1 MRRLLITCG
10 LFAAACATPDL
21 ASAQNQQNRN
31 NNTGSSGFGSTGS
44 SGFGS
49 NGSSGF
55 GSTGSSGFGSTGAS
69 GFGSNSGAG
78 GQAGGF
84 GANGQTGLGGQGQNG
99 ANANGGLLGRGAN
112 QSGFLGRNVQ
122 NQGMQGNNLGGGGG
136 GRGGGGNRGGNG
148 LNGLNGGGGNG
159 GNANQT
165 PIVRPRQKI
174 AFEYTLP
181 TSSAIQSTI
190 EARLTKLS
198 DKRHS
203 LKSVMVAVEDKG
215 EVVLR
220 GEVASADDAKLAENM
235 LRQEPGVRSVRN
247 ELSFPAP
254 VPSKDE

>member
-10 LFAAACATPDL
+10 LFAAACAVPIL
-21 ASAQNQQNRN
+21 ASAQTQNRN
-31 NNTGSSGFGSTGS
+31 NNTGSSGLGSTGS

-49 NGSSGF
+49 TGSSGF

-69 GFGSNSGAG
+69 GFGSNAGTG

-84 GANGQTGLGGQGQNG
+84 GTNGQTGLGGQGQNG
-99 ANANGGLLGRGAN
+99 ANANGGLLGRGTN
-112 QSGFLGRNVQ
+112 QNGILGRNAQ

-148 LNGLNGGGGNG
+148 LNGLNGGGGNS

-174 AFEYTLP
+174 AFDYKLP
-181 TSSAIQSTI
+181 SSSAIQSTI

-198 DKRHS
+198 DKRPS
-203 LKSVMVAVEDKG
+203 LKSVRVAIEDKG

-235 LRQEPGVRSVRN
+235 LRQEPGVRTVRN
-247 ELSFPAP
+247 ELSFPTSTP
-254 VPSKDE
+254 TTDE

>member
-10 LFAAACATPDL
+10 LFAVACVVPEL

-31 NNTGSSGFGSTGS
+31 TNTGSSGFGSTGS

-84 GANGQTGLGGQGQNG
+84 GTNGQTGVGGQGQNG
-99 ANANGGLLGRGAN
+99 ANGGLLGRGAN
-112 QSGFLGRNVQ
+112 QNGFLGRNTQ
-122 NQGMQGNNLGGGGG
+122 NQGMQGNNLGGGGGG

-174 AFEYTLP
+174 AFEYTRP
-181 TSSAIQSTI
+181 SSSAIQSTI

-198 DKRHS
+198 VKRPS
-203 LKSVMVAVEDKG
+203 LKSVMVAIADQG

-235 LRQEPGVRSVRN
+235 LRQEPGVRTVRN
-247 ELSFPAP
+247 ELSFPT
-254 VPSKDE
+254 SDE